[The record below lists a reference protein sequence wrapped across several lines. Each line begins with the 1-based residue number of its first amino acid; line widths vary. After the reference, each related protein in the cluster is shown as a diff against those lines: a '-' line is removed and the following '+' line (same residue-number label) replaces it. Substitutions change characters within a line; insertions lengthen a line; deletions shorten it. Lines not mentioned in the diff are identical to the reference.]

1 MDNNNIIGN
10 GSTIIKTLSLT
21 IAGYI
26 LAGLAAQGYDLGID
40 VNILA
45 SLIGAIIGLIISYV
59 DAKYPNT
66 FKFLHNNN
74 PTNPTIIEDE
84 DLILNEEYEWLGDD
98 SDGSC

>member
-1 MDNNNIIGN
+1 MTDNNNIIGN

-26 LAGLAAQGYDLGID
+26 LAGLAAKGYDLGID
-40 VNILA
+40 INILA
-45 SLIGAIIGLIISYV
+45 SLIGAIIGLGISYI

-66 FKFLHNNN
+66 FGFLHNNN
-74 PTNPTIIEDE
+74 TNPTVIEDK

-98 SDGSC
+98 SDGC

>member
-1 MDNNNIIGN
+1 MTNNNIIGN

-45 SLIGAIIGLIISYV
+45 SLIGAIIGLAISYI

-66 FKFLHNNN
+66 FKFLDNAPNE
-74 PTNPTIIEDE
+74 PIIDEE
-84 DLILNEEYEWLGDD
+84 DLVLNEEYEVWEDD
-98 SDGSC
+98 Q

>member
-1 MDNNNIIGN
+1 MDNNNNIIGN

-66 FKFLHNNN
+66 FKFLDNTPITPDN
-74 PTNPTIIEDE
+74 IVEE
-84 DLILNEEYEWLGDD
+84 QDLLLNEEYEFGD
-98 SDGSC
+98 

>member
-66 FKFLHNNN
+66 FKFLDNAPITPDN
-74 PTNPTIIEDE
+74 TVEE
-84 DLILNEEYEWLGDD
+84 QDLLLNDEYEFGD
-98 SDGSC
+98 

>member
-1 MDNNNIIGN
+1 MDNNIIGN

-66 FKFLHNNN
+66 FRFLDNA
-74 PTNPTIIEDE
+74 PTETITDE
-84 DLILNEEYEWLGDD
+84 EPLLLNEEYEFGD
-98 SDGSC
+98 

>member
-1 MDNNNIIGN
+1 MDNIKGN
-10 GSTIIKTLSLT
+10 LTTIIKWISMY
-21 IAGYI
+21 IAGWTIGTLTAHGLNLPVDTTI
-26 LAGLAAQGYDLGID
+26 LSQVIFAFIMLLVGYL
-40 VNILA
+40 
-45 SLIGAIIGLIISYV
+45 

-74 PTNPTIIEDE
+74 PTDPTIIEDE